1 MIQRVQTV
9 YWAVAIILMGVFLTM
24 SLFTYGPEGV
34 AGTAFKTLDC
44 TLLAIS
50 TGVTILLTLAAILM
64 FKNRPLQIK
73 LGYVAVVG
81 YIATHVLMWGHYY
94 LLGQGEAPAVAGDV
108 VSILPWVA
116 LPTVAL
122 VLNILAIGGVKKDH
136 KIVKAADRLR

>member
-9 YWAVAIILMGVFLTM
+9 YWTVAIIFMGVFLNM
-24 SLFTYGPEGV
+24 SLFTFGPEGA
-34 AGTAFKTLDC
+34 AGAPFRTLDC

-73 LGYVAVVG
+73 LGYAAIVG
-81 YIATHVLMWGHYY
+81 YVAMHVLTWGHYY
-94 LLGQGEAPAVAGDV
+94 LLGQGEAPATAGDV

-122 VLNILAIGGVKKDH
+122 ILNVLAIGGVKKDL

>member
-24 SLFTYGPEGV
+24 PLFTYGAADA
-34 AGTAFKTLDC
+34 AGTPFKTLDC

-73 LGYVAVVG
+73 LGYVAIVG
-81 YIATHVLMWGHYY
+81 YLVMHFSIWAHYY
-94 LLGQGEAPAVAGDV
+94 FLTQGKEPAVAGDV

-122 VLNILAIGGVKKDH
+122 VLNVLAIGGVKKDH

>member
-9 YWAVAIILMGVFLTM
+9 YWVVAIILMGVFLNM

-34 AGTAFKTLDC
+34 AGTALKTLDC

-50 TGVTILLTLAAILM
+50 TGITILVTLAAILM

-81 YIATHVLMWGHYY
+81 YLAVHFLMWAHYY
-94 LLGQGEAPAVAGDV
+94 LLAQGKEPASAGDV

-122 VLNILAIGGVKKDH
+122 ILNVLAIGGVKKDH

>member
-1 MIQRVQTV
+1 M
-9 YWAVAIILMGVFLTM
+9 AIILMGVMLM
-24 SLFTYGPEGV
+24 MPLFTYGAADA
-34 AGTAFKTLDC
+34 AGTPFKTLDC

-64 FKNRPLQIK
+64 FNNRPLQIK

-81 YIATHVLMWGHYY
+81 YVAMHFFMWAHYY
-94 LLGQGEAPAVAGDV
+94 FLLQGKVPAVEGDV

-122 VLNILAIGGVKKDH
+122 VLNMLAIGGVKKDQ